1 MSNIYYI
8 YAYIRSSDGTPYYI
22 GKGKGDRA
30 WNPKHSISVPKDKS
44 KIVIMESGLTE
55 IGAFALERRYIRWY
69 GRKDL
74 STGILRNKTDG
85 GDGASGLIFSEESR
99 KKISKSLVG
108 NKYSLGR
115 TLTESHRK
123 ILSQVNKGNTKN
135 IGRTVS
141 EQTRKKLSEAG
152 KNRNHTDETRAKISQ
167 ALQNCGR
174 DISAEKNPM
183 YGKIHST
190 NTRKLIGKNSG
201 MSRLGKKRGPYKKK
215 IIQID
220 IQP

>member
-8 YAYIRSSDGTPYYI
+8 YAYIRKSNGTPYYI

-30 WNPKHSISVPKDKS
+30 WNPKHAISVPKDKS
-44 KIVIMESGLTE
+44 KILVMESGLTE
-55 IGAFALERRYIRWY
+55 IGALALERRYIRWY

-74 STGILRNKTDG
+74 GTGILRNKTDG

-99 KKISKSLVG
+99 KKIGIAQIG
-108 NKYSLGR
+108 NKHSLGR
-115 TLTESHRK
+115 KLSESHRK

-152 KNRNHTDETRAKISQ
+152 KNRKHTNETRAKISQ

-183 YGKIHST
+183 YGKTHSSDT
-190 NTRKLIGKNSG
+190 KKLIGKKSG
-201 MSRLGKKRGPYKKK
+201 ISRLGKKRGPYKKK
-215 IIQID
+215 VMQNY